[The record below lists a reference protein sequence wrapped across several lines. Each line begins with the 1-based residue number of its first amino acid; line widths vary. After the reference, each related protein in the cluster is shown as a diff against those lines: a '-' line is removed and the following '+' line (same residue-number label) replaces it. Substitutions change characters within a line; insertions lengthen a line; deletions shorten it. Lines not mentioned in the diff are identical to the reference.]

1 MAPEEKAGL
10 CSGRDFRNT
19 KPMER
24 PGVPG
29 VMVSD
34 GSHGLRKQAGE
45 ADRPG
50 RNAARNGGAAGI
62 NRLQTKNWRP
72 QKQICGRLLFCCKAV
87 FIVFYERQPRVN
99 CCKRFRPAGR
109 CG

>member
-29 VMVSD
+29 MMVSD

-45 ADRPG
+45 ADHPG

-62 NRLQTKNWRP
+62 NRLQTKKLAAAETDLRP
-72 QKQICGRLLFCCKAV
+72 PPFLLQSGC
-87 FIVFYERQPRVN
+87 Y
-99 CCKRFRPAGR
+99 RFL
-109 CG
+109 